1 MSLIKTKKNGK
12 KVANL
17 LLLII
22 RIIRLIRF
30 IFEQVQASLGC
41 FLANRS
47 LNADIFPQIK
57 ICYIINSGFMCIRSQ

>member
-30 IFEQVQASLGC
+30 IQVQASLGC

-47 LNADIFPQIK
+47 LNADIFQIK
-57 ICYIINSGFMCIRSQ
+57 ICYIINSGFMCIQSH

>member
-47 LNADIFPQIK
+47 LNADIFQIK
-57 ICYIINSGFMCIRSQ
+57 ICYIINSGFMCIQSH